1 MKSIRVTDEV
11 QAKMREAA
19 KKVAVKSGGEITT
32 INGSLEYILD
42 KFLKEK

>member
-1 MKSIRVTDEV
+1 MKAIRVSEEV
-11 QAKMREAA
+11 QEMMKKAA
-19 KKVAVKSGGEITT
+19 KKVAVKSGGEVTT